1 MDSTRHLGVVVVV
14 EAAES
19 LFLWLELGKDLVQ
32 EEGKTKSSDVVLG
45 DPWLS
50 TLQASSA
57 LLSLPPQRW
66 PASRS
71 DSALDFLNGF
81 GVPYD
86 SVEVSV
92 VRAGGMLD
100 VSLISSVVGDLGK
113 DKFPRK
119 AKDKWN

>member
-1 MDSTRHLGVVVVV
+1 M
-14 EAAES
+14 
-19 LFLWLELGKDLVQ
+19 
-32 EEGKTKSSDVVLG
+32 VLD

-57 LLSLPPQRW
+57 PLSLPPQRR
-66 PASRS
+66 PALRS
-71 DSALDFLNGF
+71 HSALDFLNGSR
-81 GVPYD
+81 VPYD

-100 VSLISSVVGDLGK
+100 VSLMSSVVGDLGK